1 MKITETD
8 SNLPRTTP
16 VKEVMEIF
24 IPSINENLP
33 RRNGMVWTLCG
44 GAGSGKSSLL
54 MNLFRDK
61 TLYKKKFNKI
71 YYFTPEGSFSSTKN
85 HPFAKHVS
93 VFHQLEPD
101 IIEDIQDECIAN
113 KQECIEEDYEQE
125 YNCVILDDMVDRLK
139 DKDMVRCLRRHLIKS
154 RHANCAWIIITQSWN
169 AIPLLL
175 RKLIFY
181 TTMFKPRNYQEAD
194 LLRREVIG
202 MNEKDCNTLFDYV
215 FDEPYNYL
223 TIDNVL
229 GKYSKNFN
237 PLIIEK

>member
-16 VKEVMEIF
+16 VKEVMSIF
-24 IPSINENLP
+24 IPNIHENLP
-33 RRNGMVWTLCG
+33 RRNGMVWCLVG

-61 TLYKKKFNKI
+61 TLYKKKFNKL
-71 YYFTPEGSFSSTKN
+71 YYFTPEGSFSSTQN

-93 VFHQLEPD
+93 VFHELEPD
-101 IIEDIQDECIAN
+101 IIEDIQEECIAN
-113 KQECIEEDYEQE
+113 KQECIDEDYEQE

-139 DKDMVRCLRRHLIKS
+139 DKDMVTCLRRHLIKS

-237 PLIIEK
+237 PLNIEK

>member
-1 MKITETD
+1 MKITEIE
-8 SNLPRTTP
+8 SNLPKTTP
-16 VKEVMEIF
+16 VKEVMSIF
-24 IPSINENLP
+24 IPNIHENLP
-33 RRNGMVWTLCG
+33 RRNGMVYTLVG

-61 TLYKKKFNKI
+61 NLYKKKFNKL
-71 YYFTPEGSFSSTKN
+71 YYFTPEGSFSSTQN

-93 VFHQLEPD
+93 VFHELEPD
-101 IIEDIQDECIAN
+101 IIEDIQEECIAN
-113 KQECIEEDYEQE
+113 KQECIDEGYEQE

-202 MNEKDCNTLFDYV
+202 MNEKDCNQLFDYC

-237 PLIIEK
+237 PLNIEK